1 MSNEVSPLY
10 REGCK
15 VDETSWHIVTECPA
29 FWQLRAEVFKT
40 YHEISAPLMWTVKQI
55 VKLVK
60 NPRVNEML
68 QGEQDDPG
76 LS

>member
-1 MSNEVSPLY
+1 MPIMW
-10 REGCK
+10 G
-15 VDETSWHIVTECPA
+15 DETSGHIVTECPG
-29 FWQLRAEVFKT
+29 FLQLRAEVFLT